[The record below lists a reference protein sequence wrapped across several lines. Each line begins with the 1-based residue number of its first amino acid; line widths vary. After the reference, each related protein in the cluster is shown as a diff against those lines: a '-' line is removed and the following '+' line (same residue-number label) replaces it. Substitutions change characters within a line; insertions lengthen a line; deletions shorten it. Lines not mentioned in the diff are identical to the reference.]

1 MSPFEAIRALNQRY
15 ARAVDERD
23 LVTLAAL
30 FHDEAEITGARGRLD
45 KEAWLETMRAP
56 RTFPVSMHLLG
67 DPLIELV
74 DDDHARVD
82 TYGVVH
88 QLSDDGQLT
97 LGIRY
102 LDELVLL
109 DGSWRIRRREARTL
123 FMQ

>member
-1 MSPFEAIRALNQRY
+1 
-15 ARAVDERD
+15 
-23 LVTLAAL
+23 
-30 FHDEAEITGARGRLD
+30 
-45 KEAWLETMRAP
+45 
-56 RTFPVSMHLLG
+56 
-67 DPLIELV
+67 LV
-74 DDDHARVD
+74 DDHHARVD

>member
-74 DDDHARVD
+74 NDDHARVD

-123 FMQ
+123 FMR

>member
-1 MSPFEAIRALNQRY
+1 VSPFEAIRALNQRY

-123 FMQ
+123 FMR

>member
-123 FMQ
+123 FMR

>member
-97 LGIRY
+97 LGIRS

>member
-45 KEAWLETMRAP
+45 KEAWLETMRVP

-82 TYGVVH
+82 TNGVVH

-123 FMQ
+123 FMR

>member
-74 DDDHARVD
+74 NDDHARVD

>member
-1 MSPFEAIRALNQRY
+1 VSPFEAIRALNQRY

-45 KEAWLETMRAP
+45 KEAWLETMRVP

-123 FMQ
+123 FMR

>member
-45 KEAWLETMRAP
+45 KEAWLETMRVP

-74 DDDHARVD
+74 DDHHARVD

>member
-45 KEAWLETMRAP
+45 KEAWLETMRVP

-123 FMQ
+123 FMR

>member
-45 KEAWLETMRAP
+45 KEAWLETMQAP

-123 FMQ
+123 FMR